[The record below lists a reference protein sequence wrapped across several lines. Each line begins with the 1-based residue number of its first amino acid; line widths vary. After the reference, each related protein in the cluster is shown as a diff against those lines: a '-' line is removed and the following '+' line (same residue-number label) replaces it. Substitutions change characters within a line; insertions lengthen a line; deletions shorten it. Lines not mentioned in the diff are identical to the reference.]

1 MSDAEDS
8 WLASR
13 ETTNRLL
20 GFVIVVLAAGF
31 ISVGDIGST
40 AIRVVA
46 ESLLILILVAAVVLF
61 LGWLLRID
69 DG

>member
-1 MSDAEDS
+1 MSDGEDS

-20 GFVIVVLAAGF
+20 GFAIVVLAAGF
-31 ISVGDIGST
+31 VSVGDIGPA

-46 ESLLILILVAAVVLF
+46 ESLLILILVAAIVLF
-61 LGWLLRID
+61 LGWLLRT
-69 DG
+69 DGE